1 MEEKKKS
8 LHYGWVIM
16 IACCCYCAGS
26 ITLTMSIAGVF
37 LPHLAE
43 HSGLNIAEAAMWLT
57 VMGPVST
64 VASPIW
70 GHLMPKVKDIRWLT
84 LPLALCQV
92 AASIVF
98 ANAHSMVTVIIAGVL
113 VGLSLSYVFGMLP
126 ATLMGN
132 WFDERVRGRYMG
144 IAFAF
149 TGLGTFVFAP
159 LMAKLIMSIGLSNA
173 YYVAASIAFVL
184 LVPITFFIRFT
195 PEEKGVLPL
204 GYIEGVS
211 NNNTKDFSG
220 LTLKQSLA
228 TFAFWALIVMYIGL
242 SCLNGFNSMMP
253 EFANEF
259 LAGTMAAEDLAMF
272 GATLVS
278 IGAVGNIVSKL
289 VFGFMTDKLG
299 INATMFAFCGIII
312 VAFILWYLF
321 DATYTLAVGAF
332 LYAFSNA
339 AVSIGL
345 PMWTQEVFGL
355 KDFPAI
361 FAWTGIPAQF
371 INGSTATVIGLIFLQ
386 TGSYKAAM
394 FFGIGLVLLCVVAM
408 ALVMPGMKKLR
419 ARWDT
424 SKPAEA
430 EAETAAA

>member
-1 MEEKKKS
+1 MDEKKKS
-8 LHYGWVIM
+8 FHFGWVIF

-37 LPHLAE
+37 LPHLAQ

-64 VASPIW
+64 IASPVW
-70 GHLMPKVKDIRWLT
+70 GHLMPVVKDIRWLT

-92 AASIVF
+92 LASIVF
-98 ANAHSMVTVIIAGVL
+98 ANATSMTTVIIAGVL
-113 VGLSLSYVFGMLP
+113 VGLSLSYMFGMLP

-132 WFDERVRGRYMG
+132 WFDERVRGRFMG

-159 LMAKLIMSIGLSNA
+159 TMAKLIMTIGLSNA
-173 YYVAASIAFVL
+173 YYVAAGIAFVL

-195 PEEKGVLPL
+195 PEQKGVLPF

-211 NNNTKDFSG
+211 NENTKDFSG
-220 LTLKQSLA
+220 LTFKQSLA
-228 TFAFWALIVMYIGL
+228 TVAFWALIVMYIGL

-259 LAGTMAAEDLAMF
+259 LAGTMSAEDLAMF
-272 GATLVS
+272 GASLVS
-278 IGAVGNIVSKL
+278 IGAVGNICSKL
-289 VFGFMTDKLG
+289 VFGFLADKLG
-299 INATMFAFCGIII
+299 INATMYVFNGIII
-312 VAFILWYLF
+312 VSFLLWYFF
-321 DATYTLAVGAF
+321 DFTYTLAIGAF
-332 LYAFSNA
+332 LYGFSNA
-339 AVSIGL
+339 SVSIGL
-345 PMWTQEVFGL
+345 PMYTQEIFGL

-371 INGSTATVIGLIFLQ
+371 INGSTATVIGMIFLS
-386 TGSYKAAM
+386 TGSYKMAM
-394 FFGIGLVLLCVVAM
+394 FFGIGLVLLCVVGM
-408 ALVMPGMKKLR
+408 LVVQPTIKKLR

-424 SKPAEA
+424 TKPAEA
-430 EAETAAA
+430 EEVAAA